1 MCSRFWNSI
10 IIVEKIIDAKAL
22 RSISHN
28 SRNTSNANS
37 TVQIGSNFDSDYETM
52 EKFELNLDEII
63 EEKPKAPRSSLF
75 DNIPECSQISR
86 SIESHNMPEWL
97 KNDLADAEFIP
108 IKALDNKNNNLLVKE
123 QNSNEVTVNV

>member
-28 SRNTSNANS
+28 SRNASNANS
-37 TVQIGSNFDSDYETM
+37 TVQIGSVFDSDYETM
-52 EKFELNLDEII
+52 KKFELNLDEII
-63 EEKPKAPRSSLF
+63 EAPRSSLF

-108 IKALDNKNNNLLVKE
+108 IKALDNNNNNLLVKE